1 MDIEILDNQTTGSE
15 NSSFSPQTITELNSL
30 GQWLKMTA
38 ILSFIQLPITLITS
52 LKAGNYTNLFALIVG
67 AIFAFILLNAANGL
81 QNFCR
86 NPNPFDLE
94 KFGGNIRNYFL
105 VIGILSIIVIV
116 ISFLFV
122 LIGII
127 AAL

>member
-1 MDIEILDNQTTGSE
+1 MDIEILDNQTTGGE
-15 NSSFSPQTITELNSL
+15 NSNFSPQAMAELNGL

-38 ILSFIQLPITLITS
+38 ILSFVQLPITLVTS
-52 LKAGNYTNLFALIVG
+52 LQAGNYTNLFAVAVG

-81 QNFCR
+81 QSFCK
-86 NPNPFDLE
+86 NPNPFDLN
-94 KFGGNIRNYFL
+94 KFGTNIRNYYL
-105 VIGILSIIVIV
+105 IIGIFCAIVV
-116 ISFLFV
+116 AISFLFV